1 MGGELVVC
9 CSIITVLPNL
19 PPLCAAVK
27 LETQEIKALGQAPLL
42 SLQAELAVLFSVLR
56 FCGLQGHDTA
66 QGTVVAL
73 SYK

>member
-1 MGGELVVC
+1 MVC

-42 SLQAELAVLFSVLR
+42 SLQAELAVFSVLQ